1 MHQIPNWEEEKKNG
15 KKKDLEAINGEKTTE
30 DAFLETSTQYYHIIL
45 FIHDSED
52 RHCFLSWWG
61 LGLELKVTGEE
72 EIRMARQL
80 LRQ

>member
-1 MHQIPNWEEEKKNG
+1 VLKNETIQMHQIPNWEEEKKNG

-52 RHCFLSWWG
+52 RHDVFFRGGGW
-61 LGLELKVTGEE
+61 V
-72 EIRMARQL
+72 
-80 LRQ
+80 